1 MREIKFRGKDEDTGE
16 WIYGGIVHQ
25 TDFYGDTCDKWFIIT
40 GNETNDYDIGYPYL
54 VEEKSIG
61 QFTGL
66 KDKNGKE
73 IYDGDIV
80 KLDDD
85 VKKTFN
91 LQDGVIKY
99 VGGCLLVSGN
109 NGNLLSTLLC
119 LVDVYYSLR
128 GEIIGNIYENPELL
142 GE

>member
-1 MREIKFRGKDEDTGE
+1 MREIKFRAKDEDTGE

-61 QFTGL
+61 QYTGL

-73 IYDGDIV
+73 IYEGDVLQVKGIVDLLYIV
-80 KLDDD
+80 K
-85 VKKTFN
+85 F
-91 LQDGVIKY
+91 Y
-99 VGGCLLVSGN
+99 
-109 NGNLLSTLLC
+109 NGHFFGISQYDEHYESPLTIENTLFHGIE
-119 LVDVYYSLR
+119 V
-128 GEIIGNIYENPELL
+128 IGNIYENPDLL
-142 GE
+142 EKYNEI